1 MIPTANANVGGCFL
15 ATLRARDG
23 SAAIGGVINGILW
36 RGVINGILWRDVV
49 GDYDAP
55 TFFVRANHVTKAF
68 PHKTHVA

>member
-23 SAAIGGVINGILW
+23 SAAIG
-36 RGVINGILWRDVV
+36 GVINGILWRDVV

>member
-23 SAAIGGVINGILW
+23 AAAIAGVINGILW
-36 RGVINGILWRDVV
+36 GEVV
-49 GDYDAP
+49 GDCDAT

>member
-23 SAAIGGVINGILW
+23 SAAIAGVTNGILW
-36 RGVINGILWRDVV
+36 GEVV
-49 GDYDAP
+49 GDCDAP